1 MGIWTPT
8 SSPCPDAADPLFR
21 PAGFHPA
28 GLSRRRFLEAGGA
41 ALAATLFVA
50 CDRAGGL
57 PRVTVGAIPR
67 LAPSTTTSTTPPP
80 VGPATEVDILVLST
94 ASSIEHYA
102 AGVYTEAV
110 GLDVVTSPALISAME
125 LFAAH
130 HSEHA
135 SAFEAATQQVGGIPY
150 TQPNP
155 ELRLAAVHQLGAI
168 RTEADVVRLVYLIE
182 QVAAATYMASVGQ
195 FSDLSLNG
203 AIMAVGAIE
212 ARHMTVLASLQGLQP
227 PRRPGWPPGSV
238 RPVAGQRVRLPGRCH
253 RPRDGTLRITGG
265 AGPPTTIPSRPGQP
279 TGGPLVAKYLA
290 EEWFDADRGVGRR
303 PTRAA
308 GSLGADELGGDP
320 FTAG

>member
-8 SSPCPDAADPLFR
+8 SSPCPDPADPFS
-21 PAGFHPA
+21 PPGF
-28 GLSRRRFLEAGGA
+28 SRRRFLEAGGV
-41 ALAATLFVA
+41 ALAAATLLAA
-50 CDRAGGL
+50 CDRTGGL
-57 PRVTVGAIPR
+57 PRVTVGATPR
-67 LAPSTTTSTTPPP
+67 PAPTSTTTSTAPPP

-212 ARHMTVLASLQGLQP
+212 ARHMTVLASLASNQPGLAP
-227 PRRPGWPPGSV
+227 PLAPWPVSGFASLAGAIAPG
-238 RPVAGQRVRLPGRCH
+238 
-253 RPRDGTLRITGG
+253 TG
-265 AGPPTTIPSRPGQP
+265 
-279 TGGPLVAKYLA
+279 L
-290 EEWFDADRGVGRR
+290 
-303 PTRAA
+303 
-308 GSLGADELGGDP
+308 
-320 FTAG
+320 